1 MEKIK
6 DDFKKFIEYIEKKSK
21 GINYDLFKDYFSF
34 LVPSSLVKKLYET
47 KNKNKNNELVEEIK
61 NRWNNLKDEIKK
73 MSEDEKEI
81 EQPDKILKIVE
92 EVLDFN
98 KKIRKQQGQGLKIL
112 TPNQML
118 SRLPITL
125 AQLKAGND
133 SEKLKNEIRQLLYSL
148 YRSKKLTKQLYKSL
162 IDII

>member
-21 GINYDLFKDYFSF
+21 GINCDLFKDYFSF

-81 EQPDKILKIVE
+81 EQPDKILNMKTTRFRV
-92 EVLDFN
+92 
-98 KKIRKQQGQGLKIL
+98 
-112 TPNQML
+112 
-118 SRLPITL
+118 
-125 AQLKAGND
+125 
-133 SEKLKNEIRQLLYSL
+133 
-148 YRSKKLTKQLYKSL
+148 
-162 IDII
+162 

>member
-61 NRWNNLKDEIKK
+61 NRWSNWKGEINKIP
-73 MSEDEKEI
+73 EDEKET
-81 EQPDKILKIVE
+81 EKPYKILKIVE
-92 EVLDFN
+92 DVLDFDL
-98 KKIRKQQGQGLKIL
+98 KIRK
-112 TPNQML
+112 
-118 SRLPITL
+118 
-125 AQLKAGND
+125 
-133 SEKLKNEIRQLLYSL
+133 
-148 YRSKKLTKQLYKSL
+148 
-162 IDII
+162 